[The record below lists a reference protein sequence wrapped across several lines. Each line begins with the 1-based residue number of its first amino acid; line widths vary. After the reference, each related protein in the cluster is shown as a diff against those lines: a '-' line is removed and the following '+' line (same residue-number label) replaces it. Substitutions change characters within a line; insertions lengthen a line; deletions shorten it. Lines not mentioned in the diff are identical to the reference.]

1 MVKRKLDG
9 VLDESSAD
17 QDFRK
22 PGMTVHNLCKIWR
35 PAPSG
40 TGSYG
45 RQSGSLADKIWARL
59 EILACS
65 RSKYSIFCFV
75 YPRYCIVSETLMHC

>member
-9 VLDESSAD
+9 TVDESSVD
-17 QDFRK
+17 RK
-22 PGMTVHNLCKIWR
+22 ICKFYVIVHNLWKIWR

-45 RQSGSLADKIWARL
+45 RWAGRQ
-59 EILACS
+59 AG
-65 RSKYSIFCFV
+65 
-75 YPRYCIVSETLMHC
+75 

>member
-9 VLDESSAD
+9 TVDESSVD
-17 QDFRK
+17 RK
-22 PGMTVHNLCKIWR
+22 ICKFYAIVHNLWKIWS

-45 RQSGSLADKIWARL
+45 RRAGRQAGSQAGRQAGWLVDKI
-59 EILACS
+59 
-65 RSKYSIFCFV
+65 
-75 YPRYCIVSETLMHC
+75 